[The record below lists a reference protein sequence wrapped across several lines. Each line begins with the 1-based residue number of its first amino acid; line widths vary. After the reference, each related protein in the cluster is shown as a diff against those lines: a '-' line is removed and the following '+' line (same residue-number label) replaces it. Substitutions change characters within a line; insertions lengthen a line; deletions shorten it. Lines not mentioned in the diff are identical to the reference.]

1 MSGRARRAD
10 PRSRK
15 RNSPYGLSL
24 GNLACRNLAEIS
36 EEERVLALRHAAQ
49 TSYPESA
56 GVIRPRAPCVF
67 RASPSALARCCVSTQ
82 GARLRPSDR
91 RLPNRLPQECRG
103 RAAAP
108 RLPESRSCGV
118 FRWRAHLLARRSAAE
133 TADRGVAR

>member
-1 MSGRARRAD
+1 MAFAIRSARASVAEASCHSICRHECLAGLDAQTRVRGSETA
-10 PRSRK
+10 
-15 RNSPYGLSL
+15 PYGLSL

-82 GARLRPSDR
+82 
-91 RLPNRLPQECRG
+91 
-103 RAAAP
+103 
-108 RLPESRSCGV
+108 
-118 FRWRAHLLARRSAAE
+118 
-133 TADRGVAR
+133 